1 MHLCY
6 VDESGTPDLPGN
18 TSHFVL
24 AAVSIPILHWKDCDR
39 QITAVKERFRLGGT
53 EIHTA
58 WLARAYSE
66 QRVVAAF
73 QALSD
78 AERRASVAQFRQRE
92 LLRLQRSGNS
102 RQYRQTR
109 KNYRHTEAYVHLTQA
124 ERLDFLRAIAD
135 TVSSWNHARL
145 FAECVDKAHHVGAG
159 VPLSVDE
166 QAFEQIVS
174 RFELFLEN
182 TRNRNS
188 GEHNHGLLIHD
199 NNATTAHRHT
209 LLMQRF
215 HQRGTFWTR
224 VANII
229 ETPLFV
235 DSSLTSMVQL
245 ADLCGFAL
253 RRYVENGEAEL
264 FERIFRIAD
273 RNSRGIVVGVRHF
286 TSMQCRCRICAAHR
300 Q

>member
-18 TSHFVL
+18 TS
-24 AAVSIPILHWKDCDR
+24 
-39 QITAVKERFRLGGT
+39 
-53 EIHTA
+53 
-58 WLARAYSE
+58 
-66 QRVVAAF
+66 
-73 QALSD
+73 
-78 AERRASVAQFRQRE
+78 
-92 LLRLQRSGNS
+92 
-102 RQYRQTR
+102 
-109 KNYRHTEAYVHLTQA
+109 
-124 ERLDFLRAIAD
+124 
-135 TVSSWNHARL
+135 
-145 FAECVDKAHHVGAG
+145 
-159 VPLSVDE
+159 
-166 QAFEQIVS
+166 
-174 RFELFLEN
+174 
-182 TRNRNS
+182 
-188 GEHNHGLLIHD
+188 
-199 NNATTAHRHT
+199 
-209 LLMQRF
+209 
-215 HQRGTFWTR
+215 R

-286 TSMQCRCRICAAHR
+286 TSMQCSCRICAAHR